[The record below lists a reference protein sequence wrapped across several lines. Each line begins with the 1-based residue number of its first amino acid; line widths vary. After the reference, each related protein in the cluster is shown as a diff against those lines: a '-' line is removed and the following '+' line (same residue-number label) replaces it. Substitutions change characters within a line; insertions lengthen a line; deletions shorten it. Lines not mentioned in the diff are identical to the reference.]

1 MIIPYAHGQS
11 WLHRI
16 DPLSKLVL
24 ILCIAILATRFQT
37 STEQAGLL
45 LFSMVTARF
54 AAGITWKGQWK
65 ALSFLIVFVMPLF
78 IITLLT
84 APGNTQL
91 LEIGILSI
99 TMEGMDIAG
108 SVSLRMFTLLLTSYV
123 YIKTTDPQDLV
134 ASLTQ
139 ILRISYRFA
148 FGISMALTF
157 LPLLQEEGRSISAAH
172 HIRGGRQGRGLRGR
186 WSWWT
191 TLTSA
196 VLYNSIRR
204 VQQTAAAMESK
215 GFGAYP
221 DRTYLR
227 PLMSVQKGRILAT
240 LGVLIT
246 SGLLWFT
253 YNVNL

>member
-1 MIIPYAHGQS
+1 MIIPYVHGQS

-24 ILCIAILATRFQT
+24 ILCIALLTTRFQT
-37 STEQAGLL
+37 STEQIGLL

-54 AAGITWKGQWK
+54 AAGITWGGQWK
-65 ALSFLIVFVMPLF
+65 ALSFLVVFVLPLF
-78 IITLLT
+78 IITLFT
-84 APGNTQL
+84 APGNTHL
-91 LEIGILSI
+91 MEIGKVSI
-99 TMEGMDIAG
+99 TTEGMDMAG
-108 SVSLRMFTLLLTSYV
+108 SVSLRMFTLFLTSYI

-139 ILRISYRFA
+139 VLRIPYRFS

-157 LPLLQEEGRSISAAH
+157 LPLLQDEGRSISAAH
-172 HIRGGRQGRGLRGR
+172 HIRGRSQGRGLRDR
-186 WSWWT
+186 WSWWA

-196 VLYNSIRR
+196 VLYNAVRR

-221 DRTYLR
+221 DRTYLK
-227 PLMSVQKGRILAT
+227 PLMSWKQGRILAIVGGLITIT
-240 LGVLIT
+240 LG
-246 SGLLWFT
+246 WFI
-253 YNVNL
+253 

>member
-1 MIIPYAHGQS
+1 MIIPYDRVQS
-11 WLHRI
+11 YLHRI

-24 ILCIAILATRFQT
+24 ILCIAILAMGFQT
-37 STEQAGLL
+37 SIEQIFLL
-45 LFSMVTARF
+45 LFSIVSARY
-54 AAGITWKGQWK
+54 AGGITWRGQWK
-65 ALSFLIVFVMPLF
+65 ALSFLVIFTLPLF

-84 APGNTQL
+84 AMGNKPL
-91 LEIGILSI
+91 IEVGMISI
-99 TMEGMDIAG
+99 TLEGLDMAG
-108 SVSLRMFTLLLTSYV
+108 SVSLRMFTLFLTSYM

-134 ASLTQ
+134 ASLTR
-139 ILRISYRFA
+139 ILRIPYRFA

-172 HIRGGRQGRGLRGR
+172 QIRGGGRKRGGWANR

-191 TLTSA
+191 TFATA
-196 VLYNSIRR
+196 VLYNALRR

-227 PLMSVQKGRILAT
+227 PLMSWRKGRIFAIT
-240 LGVLIT
+240 GVLIT
-246 SGLLWFT
+246 LSLVWYL
-253 YNVNL
+253 